1 MTNKQLDISHACN
14 LTGVGSLLAYIVE
27 IYGKDIYLKP
37 QQLIGLLADLGNLE
51 DNYLKLYRRAIMDDN
66 ITLRLYKIVSED
78 NGDDLLVQKLAVK
91 YREAN
96 FLPEDVS
103 QNVINNFL
111 NAIIETP
118 PTIST
123 VATDEDGEYIDERGV
138 KYSRDGKKLIYTPYK
153 INGKYQIRD
162 GTKVIC
168 DRAFRGCSSLQEIN
182 IPSSVTS
189 IGDRAFEWCIGLKT
203 INVSI
208 SNTKYQSIEGVLY
221 SKDLKTLIRYPEGIK
236 QNSFNIPN
244 SVTSIG
250 NEAFE
255 WCTGLQE
262 INIPNSVTSIG
273 NGAFSSC
280 SSLQQIKIPN
290 SVTSIGNEA
299 FSWCSSL
306 QKINIPN
313 SVISIGDSAFS
324 WCKGLKTISIP
335 KSAKVGE
342 DAFYGCDNI
351 VNKTYY

>member
-27 IYGKDIYLKP
+27 KYGKDIYLKP

-91 YREAN
+91 YREEN

-138 KYSRDGKKLIYTPYK
+138 KYSRDGKKLITASSE

-168 DRAFRGCSSLQEIN
+168 DRAFSRCESLQEIN

-189 IGDRAFEWCIGLKT
+189 IG
-203 INVSI
+203 
-208 SNTKYQSIEGVLY
+208 
-221 SKDLKTLIRYPEGIK
+221 
-236 QNSFNIPN
+236 
-244 SVTSIG
+244 
-250 NEAFE
+250 
-255 WCTGLQE
+255 
-262 INIPNSVTSIG
+262 
-273 NGAFSSC
+273 NGAFR
-280 SSLQQIKIPN
+280 
-290 SVTSIGNEA
+290 
-299 FSWCSSL
+299 
-306 QKINIPN
+306 
-313 SVISIGDSAFS
+313 
-324 WCKGLKTISIP
+324 
-335 KSAKVGE
+335 
-342 DAFYGCDNI
+342 
-351 VNKTYY
+351 